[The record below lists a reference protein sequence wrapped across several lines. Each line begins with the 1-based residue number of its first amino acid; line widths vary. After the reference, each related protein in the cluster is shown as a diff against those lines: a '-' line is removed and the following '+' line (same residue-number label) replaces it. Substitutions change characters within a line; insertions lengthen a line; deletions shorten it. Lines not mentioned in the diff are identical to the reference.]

1 MHFANHTTAY
11 AAPILGTTARHFL
24 LTMLKKIFS
33 IAIVLWALCAC
44 TKKPEEVIIPVTS
57 ISLNFNKAGL
67 LEGESYRLQA
77 TITPSDDTDP
87 VIKWSSSDSGVVTV
101 DQQGVITG
109 KKAGTATI
117 TVSCNGFT
125 DTCEVTVS
133 AEAVPVESVHLGLT
147 KISVPVGK
155 VFDITVTVS
164 PDSATIGTVS
174 WSSSNP
180 DVATVNEQGQITA
193 LAPGHTTITV
203 EVGGKSDS
211 CSVEVFSSSE
221 ESITLDKEN
230 LDMGVG
236 DTYTLKATVQTQEGT
251 VAVTWSS
258 SNTAVATVSESGVVT
273 AKGAGEAVITAKA
286 GNLEAQCKVTVT
298 DSFIPVGS
306 VTFEHDELIV
316 YKGDSYKI
324 NVTVLPEN
332 ATDKTVT
339 WTSSDPGIAT
349 ISQEGIITGIGS
361 GWVDITAKAGEIEA
375 VCRVFA
381 IGEPEPP
388 FEDPHDGEENGH
400 YWVDLGLPSG
410 TMWATMNLGASSS
423 TEIGDLFAW
432 GETEPRTES
441 DTRTYKWQGSKWGNF
456 TKYNFSNTYGV
467 VDNKMTLD
475 IADDAA
481 HAVWGGNW
489 RTPTLEEVRE
499 LLDEANCTTY
509 WPAIVNNITCLKVI
523 SKSNNKYIYI
533 PSTRHDSETDF
544 YTGWYWTSNL
554 DSDYPTKAAT
564 LTMFNNPGTGTASR
578 DSRLPVRAVIG
589 NTPYIPVKSVAFE
602 TSTLDI
608 TAGETKALSV
618 TVLPENASHREV
630 TWTSSNP
637 DAATVDNKGN
647 LTAVGTGQATITAT
661 ADGVTANLYVTV
673 RPRFESISINPSYME
688 LEPGETA
695 SVTVT
700 VTPVEYLDY
709 CQYGYANRSINIMDV
724 EPTDNKLKFNI
735 TAKAGGDGKFD
746 FHVYVNGSPMTV
758 TCRVTVLSDDEFDG
772 ETDGHK
778 WVDLGLPSGIKWATC
793 NVGANYSSQIGS
805 KFGWGEITPSDD
817 DSTPYK
823 WYDSSTGKYLKYV
836 TNAAY
841 GEVDNLTTLLPEDD
855 AAHVNW
861 GGNWRMPTADE
872 IKELEENCTYELVA
886 KKGVVLG
893 GKIISKINSHS
904 IFIPMYRGE
913 YVGYCRSSSMNQ
925 LQTDRTIV
933 LAALYRE
940 FGRDILERNKRAS
953 VRAVIGNVPLIHV
966 ISVDFGFSHDFR
978 TVGDV
983 IQYSVNISP
992 SNATY
997 KTVTWSSSDE
1007 SVATVDKNGKVTCL
1021 KAGDTL
1027 IYAEADGK
1035 SDRFVLKVSPA
1046 ATFLALNPSKI
1057 SMHVGETQTINISL
1071 TPRGPY
1077 QTFESGADG
1086 DISYYIETDDDNV
1099 PVRLVI
1105 TATKVGTYSVYF
1117 GAGGKRA
1124 TCEVTVL
1131 E

>member
-1 MHFANHTTAY
+1 MLFANM
-11 AAPILGTTARHFL
+11 LK
-24 LTMLKKIFS
+24 LKKIFS

-44 TKKPEEVIIPVTS
+44 EKKPEEVIIPVTS

-67 LEGESYRLQA
+67 LEGESYRLDA
-77 TITPSDDTDP
+77 TVTPSNATDAT
-87 VIKWSSSDSGVVTV
+87 IKWSSSDNSVVTV

-109 KKAGTATI
+109 KSAGTATV
-117 TVSCNGFT
+117 TATCNGFT
-125 DTCEVTVS
+125 DTCEVTVT
-133 AEAVPVESVHLGLT
+133 AEAVPVESIRLGLS

-155 VFDITVTVS
+155 VFDISVTVK
-164 PDSATIGTVS
+164 PDNATLSNIN
-174 WSSSNP
+174 WKSSDP
-180 DVATVNEQGQITA
+180 AVATVNQQGQITA

-203 EVGGKSDS
+203 EVGGKSDN
-211 CSVEVFSSSE
+211 CDVEVFASD
-221 ESITLDKEN
+221 ESITLDKYE
-230 LDMGVG
+230 LGMTVG
-236 DTYTLKATVQTQEGT
+236 DTYTLKATVQTQEGSTT
-251 VAVTWSS
+251 VAWSS
-258 SNTAVATVSESGVVT
+258 SNTAVATVSESGTVT
-273 AKGAGEAVITAKA
+273 AKGTGEAIITAKA
-286 GNLEAQCKVTVT
+286 GKLEAQCKVTVSG
-298 DSFIPVGS
+298 DFVPVES
-306 VTFEHDELIV
+306 VTLELDYYVCYPGGSFTILA
-316 YKGDSYKI
+316 
-324 NVTVLPEN
+324 TVLPEN
-332 ATDKTVT
+332 ATDKTIT
-339 WTSSDPGIAT
+339 WTSSDSNAVSVTQDGVVTCHAEAEVT
-349 ISQEGIITGIGS
+349 
-361 GWVDITAKAGEIEA
+361 VTARAGNKEA
-375 VCRVFA
+375 SCIVHCVH
-381 IGEPEPP
+381 
-388 FEDPHDGEENGH
+388 DPDSDDEHDGESNGH
-400 YWVDLGLPSG
+400 TWVDLGLPSG
-410 TMWATMNLGASSS
+410 IKWATCNVGAYKSS
-423 TEIGDLFAW
+423 EIGDMFAW
-432 GETEPRTES
+432 GETFPRES
-441 DTRTYKWQGSKWGNF
+441 TKNPPYSWYNSATDKF
-456 TKYNFSNTYGV
+456 TKYVTDSYYGK
-467 VDNKMTLD
+467 VDNLTTLEPN
-475 IADDAA
+475 DDAA
-481 HAVWGGNW
+481 HVQWGGQWRMPTAADAMELVENSAYSFVEKDGVWGAKLTSKNNGHSIFLPVLYDDLKDGCYL
-489 RTPTLEEVRE
+489 TSSLLE
-499 LLDEANCTTY
+499 TS
-509 WPAIVNNITCLKVI
+509 I
-523 SKSNNKYIYI
+523 SNV
-533 PSTRHDSETDF
+533 
-544 YTGWYWTSNL
+544 YTFDNESIDPYSKGV
-554 DSDYPTKAAT
+554 
-564 LTMFNNPGTGTASR
+564 FRGGIC
-578 DSRLPVRAVIG
+578 PVRAVIG

-709 CQYGYANRSINIMDV
+709 CQYGYANNSINIMDV

-735 TAKAGGDGKFD
+735 TAKAGGDGTFD
-746 FHVYVNGSPMTV
+746 FHVYVNDSPMTV
-758 TCRVTVLSDDEFDG
+758 RCRVTVLSDDEFDG

-872 IKELEENCTYELVA
+872 IKELEENCTYEVVT

-893 GKIISKINSHS
+893 GKITSKLNSHS

-925 LQTDRTIV
+925 LQTDKTIV

-940 FGRDILERNKRAS
+940 FGRDILGRNKRAS

-966 ISVDFGFSHDFR
+966 MSVDFGFSHDFR

-1035 SDRFVLKVSPA
+1035 SDRFVLQVSPA

-1057 SMHVGETQTINISL
+1057 SMHVGETQTIHISL

-1086 DISYYIETDDDNV
+1086 DITYYIETDDDNV